1 MYLCVWDTDGS
12 TVLFAYEAEPSGRG
26 LGVVWRKRKPKNK
39 KEPETGKRKRE
50 KGKWKIEKKYTR
62 KRQVW
67 EK

>member
-26 LGVVWRKRKPKNK
+26 LGVVGRKRKPKNK

-50 KGKWKIEKKYTR
+50 KGK
-62 KRQVW
+62 
-67 EK
+67 